1 MRQVSQ
7 GIRLGT
13 PSQVFPASPAA
24 GSEGGDPVA
33 TAAASVRTVKPR
45 LVFFHSSV
53 SGACRRAEGFLAQV
67 LQRRRNHGTFKLYRV
82 DEQER
87 PDLVER
93 FGVETMPTLV
103 VVEDKVV
110 RARLERPRG
119 CREIES
125 FLAPW
130 LK

>member
-1 MRQVSQ
+1 MS
-7 GIRLGT
+7 
-13 PSQVFPASPAA
+13 
-24 GSEGGDPVA
+24 
-33 TAAASVRTVKPR
+33 TAACRPEQARPR
-45 LVFFHSSV
+45 FLLFAGLGS
-53 SGACRRAEGFLAQV
+53 CRRAEGFLAQV

-93 FGVETMPTLV
+93 FGVATMPTLV
-103 VVEDKVV
+103 VVEGKAV